1 MTLFINNKSHHLNS
15 ISMVPVVLTGNTL
28 FLTATRKFDYQI
40 MIQLLELGA
49 NPIILTEANTTAL
62 HYLAMKKFATG
73 SGKEVAAKIGFGC
86 LDFSSYL
93 NNESLSDVT
102 LISNDGKR

>member
-1 MTLFINNKSHHLNS
+1 MFTVSL
-15 ISMVPVVLTGNTL
+15 GNTL
-28 FLTATRKFDYQI
+28 FLNATRKFDYEM

-62 HYLAMKKFATG
+62 HYLAMKKFAPGT
-73 SGKEVAAKIGFGC
+73 GKEVLANLGFGC

-93 NNESLSDVT
+93 NNESLSDVI
-102 LISNDGKR
+102 LISSDGKK